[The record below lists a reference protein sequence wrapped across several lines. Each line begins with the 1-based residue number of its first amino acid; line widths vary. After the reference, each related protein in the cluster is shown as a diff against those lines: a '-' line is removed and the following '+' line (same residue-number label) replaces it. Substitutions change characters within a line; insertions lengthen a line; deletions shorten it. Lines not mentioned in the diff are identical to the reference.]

1 MKLMPGRRH
10 LKEKHWL
17 NLLGKLAC
25 QHHQHKVQQSCFV
38 FINATTVVQKLVNQ
52 IEKQN
57 RIL

>member
-1 MKLMPGRRH
+1 MPGWRH

-25 QHHQHKVQQSCFV
+25 QHYQHKVQQNCFV
-38 FINATTVVQKLVNQ
+38 FINVTTVVQKLVNQ